1 MKIRTLDFSSN
12 FNNRRFWKFKK
23 VTNSRTP
30 TSSTIKRTVRNER
43 KYNSET
49 SVILFD
55 IKLNY
60 KIISILSQFR
70 FIMTDLIYLT
80 LTKDA

>member
-12 FNNRRFWKFKK
+12 FNNCGFGNLKK
-23 VTNSRTP
+23 LQNSRTP
-30 TSSTIKRTVRNER
+30 TSPTIKRTIRNER
-43 KYNSET
+43 KFNSET